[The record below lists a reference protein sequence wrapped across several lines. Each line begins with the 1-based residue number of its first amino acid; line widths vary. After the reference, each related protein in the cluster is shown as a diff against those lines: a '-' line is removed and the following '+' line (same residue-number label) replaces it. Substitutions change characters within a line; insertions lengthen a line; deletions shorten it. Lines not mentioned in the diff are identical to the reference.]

1 MLADLA
7 VNILLVNYNLSELN
21 KMWLSVKAGPR
32 GQAPQ
37 MGVTWRFQLISQLL
51 FLQILKISETGYCQ
65 QVIDSE

>member
-1 MLADLA
+1 
-7 VNILLVNYNLSELN
+7 
-21 KMWLSVKAGPR
+21 MWLSVKAGPR